1 MNKMN
6 GLTYFNTLSK
16 EDKLRM
22 ILNLSCEHHVINDI
36 MKYIKTI
43 CAIHLLDII

>member
-1 MNKMN
+1 MNKIN
-6 GLTYFNTLSK
+6 RLIHFNTLSK

-22 ILNLSCEHHVINDI
+22 ILNLSCENHVIKDI

-43 CAIHLLDII
+43 CAIHGLI